1 MCEVTI
7 RCEGGGFL
15 NIALIG
21 RPHPEASDY
30 WESNWISASVE
41 VKAGG
46 FLGLASGHLRADEL
60 AEFHRQLAQ
69 VQESLQG
76 TAEFTTMEGWLSIRV
91 EGDGLGHMTCRV
103 VVRNE
108 PGIGNTLDCTLR
120 TDQTFTRSSVAE
132 LAAVVLA
139 FPVVG
144 SP

>member
-1 MCEVTI
+1 MWEVTI
-7 RCEGGGFL
+7 RGEGGGFL
-15 NIALIG
+15 NIALIS

-30 WESNWISASVE
+30 WDSNWISASVE

-46 FLGLASGHLRADEL
+46 FRGSASGHLRAEEL

-69 VQESLQG
+69 LQESLWG

-103 VVRNE
+103 VVRDE
-108 PGIGNTLDCTLR
+108 PSVGNTLDCTLR
-120 TDQTFTRSSVAE
+120 TDQTFTRSTVAE
-132 LAAVVLA
+132 LAAAVQV